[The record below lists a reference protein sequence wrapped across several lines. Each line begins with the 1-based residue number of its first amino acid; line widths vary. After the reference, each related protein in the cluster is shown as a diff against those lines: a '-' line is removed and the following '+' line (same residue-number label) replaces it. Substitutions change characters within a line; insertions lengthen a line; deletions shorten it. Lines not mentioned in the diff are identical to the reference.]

1 MFETIQQFI
10 RSFNHFYEDFQN
22 ISFSDV
28 CPFVL
33 TDFQDFEFCTSVP
46 VPSENLVETAESD
59 STGESNS
66 TEESDSEYLVETAES
81 ELEYSSD
88 SDSDSNSNS
97 DSEISVINIGSNHD
111 EYHPPRLVSI
121 EGNIG
126 AGKSTLIE
134 KLKKKHKN
142 NKRILFL
149 QEPVGLWES
158 FIEKNTS
165 KNILQKFYENPTKY
179 AFAFQMMAFHTRQKL
194 IQEAIINADYNVET
208 IVMERSLDA
217 DHRIFANMLHEQG
230 YMEDLEYQIYCYAS
244 QAGLK
249 RFGVSGIIWL
259 QVEPEE
265 CYRRIQDRNR
275 KGESDI
281 SMDYL
286 RKCEEFHKEWL
297 GADLGFSCDVDG
309 MHPETDLEKIEKYLD
324 LD

>member
-10 RSFNHFYEDFQN
+10 HSFNHFYEDFQN
-22 ISFSDV
+22 VSFSDV

-33 TDFQDFEFCTSVP
+33 TDFQDFDFCTSVP
-46 VPSENLVETAESD
+46 VPPESFL
-59 STGESNS
+59 EKE
-66 TEESDSEYLVETAES
+66 EESSES

-88 SDSDSNSNS
+88 SDSDSGSGSENLDNYE
-97 DSEISVINIGSNHD
+97 SEISVIDIGSDND

-126 AGKSTLIE
+126 AGKSTLIQ
-134 KLKKKHKN
+134 KLKQKHKN

-149 QEPVGLWES
+149 QEPVGLWEN
-158 FIEKNTS
+158 FIEKKTS

-179 AFAFQMMAFHTRQKL
+179 AFAFQIMAFHTRQKI
-194 IQEAIINADYNVET
+194 IQEAIINADYSVET

-230 YMEDLEYQIYCYAS
+230 HMEDLEYQIYCYAS

-265 CYRRIQDRNR
+265 CYRRIQNRNR

-286 RKCEEFHKEWL
+286 RKCEECHKEWL
-297 GADLGFSCDVDG
+297 GADLGFSCDIDG
-309 MHPETDLEKIEKYLD
+309 MNPETDLEKIEKYLG